1 MTCSKMTTN
10 NQNLL
15 EVFIRAVFIRA
26 IFYFCISDDINM
38 EVYVQFSI
46 FWQSSKLKKNS
57 NLISRTPY
65 FVMFPLFCTIFP
77 FLKLQNKGN
86 ILCIQD
92 SDSKI
97 LRF

>member
-57 NLISRTPY
+57 NLISRTPRGH
-65 FVMFPLFCTIFP
+65 MTSDQKI
-77 FLKLQNKGN
+77 
-86 ILCIQD
+86 IL
-92 SDSKI
+92 S
-97 LRF
+97 